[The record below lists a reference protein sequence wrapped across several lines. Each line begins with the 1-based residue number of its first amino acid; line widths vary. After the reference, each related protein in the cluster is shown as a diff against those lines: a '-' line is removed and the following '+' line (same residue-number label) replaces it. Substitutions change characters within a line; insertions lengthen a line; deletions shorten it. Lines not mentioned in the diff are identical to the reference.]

1 MKILSEVEVEEE
13 TIVMIEM
20 IEAEDLIEKE
30 AMKKEEADQEA
41 EVREPKQPS
50 QVVGGAS
57 RTVANPK
64 TSRPNKVKLTRDD
77 IEMANRWGIPLER
90 YAEQKL
96 VADKAEGEYT
106 TIITS
111 KRGG

>member
-1 MKILSEVEVEEE
+1 
-13 TIVMIEM
+13 
-20 IEAEDLIEKE
+20 
-30 AMKKEEADQEA
+30 
-41 EVREPKQPS
+41 
-50 QVVGGAS
+50 
-57 RTVANPK
+57 
-64 TSRPNKVKLTRDD
+64 
-77 IEMANRWGIPLER
+77 MANRWGIPLER